1 MRKVRR
7 SGFTLIEL
15 SFSLVF
21 ISILSLAVVFVI
33 ISTIKTYSR
42 GVLLNRVNS
51 VGMDLV
57 DDMRF
62 AVQNSS
68 AESLISK
75 CETVFSS
82 DQSNLE
88 KCKIDKGRKL
98 VMVSRMAN
106 VKIGS
111 ANDIG
116 SVPVFGAFCTGEY
129 SYVWRSGYLVAAND
143 YTVSNVGSISL
154 KYKIEESG
162 RIKVE
167 TVSDFNLLKV
177 HDTERA
183 VCASTIDGNY
193 LNSEISGA
201 FDITDSKYMVID
213 TKPVVL
219 LSSSENNNLV
229 LYGLSSSLPAEGGEG
244 NIMLYAVSFILGSV
258 QGGINIKASN
268 NFCST
273 KGDET
278 ENLDFCSVNK
288 FNFAAMATGR

>member
-1 MRKVRR
+1 MCKVNK

-21 ISILSLAVVFVI
+21 ISVLSLAVVFVI
-33 ISTIKTYSR
+33 ISTIKTYNR
-42 GVLLNRVNS
+42 GILLNRVNS

-68 AESLISK
+68 AESLVSK
-75 CETVFSS
+75 CETIFSS

-88 KCKIDKGRKL
+88 RCKSDNGRRL
-98 VMVSRMAN
+98 VSVSRTAN
-106 VKIGS
+106 VKIGN

-129 SYVWRSGYLVAAND
+129 SYIWRSGYLASND
-143 YTVSNVGSISL
+143 YAVSNVGGVSL
-154 KYKIEESG
+154 KYKIEDSG
-162 RIKVE
+162 RVKVD
-167 TVSDFNLLKV
+167 TLSDFNLLKV

-183 VCASTIDGNY
+183 VCASAVSNNY

-201 FDITDSKYMVID
+201 FDITDSKYMVVD
-213 TKPVVL
+213 TRPVVL
-219 LSSSENNNLV
+219 LSSSENSNLV

-244 NIMLYAVSFILGSV
+244 NIMFYAVSFILGSV
-258 QGGINIKASN
+258 QGGINVKASG